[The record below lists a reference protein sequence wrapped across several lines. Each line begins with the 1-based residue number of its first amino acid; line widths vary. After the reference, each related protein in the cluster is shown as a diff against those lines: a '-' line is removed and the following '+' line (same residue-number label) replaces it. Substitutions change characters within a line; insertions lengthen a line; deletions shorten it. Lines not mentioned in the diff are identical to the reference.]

1 MTRKTSGSPYFVG
14 FGRAR
19 SSGTPPAAKSS
30 TDGTAASATR
40 NPGAVEVV
48 SAVSRPTASSVGG
61 AGGGSALVGGAGGAA
76 SMPSTVIGSS
86 GRAATNANARPAPAM
101 APAKVM
107 ATINAPQLR
116 TAGGYRHTQTGV

>member
-1 MTRKTSGSPYFVG
+1 MTRNTRGSPYFVG
-14 FGRAR
+14 FGRDR

-40 NPGAVEVV
+40 NPGSVEVV
-48 SAVSRPTASSVGG
+48 SVVSRPTASSVSG
-61 AGGGSALVGGAGGAA
+61 AGSGSALVGGADGAA
-76 SMPSTVIGSS
+76 SMPSIVTGSK
-86 GRAATNANARPAPAM
+86 GRARRPRTARPAPAM
-101 APAKVM
+101 APAQVM